1 MFHTHPCHI
10 CRKIFALTPEPGR
23 VYNVLTA
30 KSRASEPGIPAPRQ
44 KMYSEDVMLIVQ
56 KFGGSSLAGTE
67 RLRRA
72 AGIAA
77 EARRRGHSVLVVVS
91 AMGDTTD
98 ELLDMA
104 HEISSQPP
112 ARELDALI
120 STGEQQS
127 AALMAITLESMG
139 LAARSFTGWQAG
151 IITDGSHAEAR
162 IEMIAAG
169 ELAAALE
176 RGEIAVVSG
185 FQGVSPE
192 GGITTLGRGGSD
204 TTAVALAAALDAE
217 RCEIYTDVDGIYT
230 ADPRIVSGARRLEE
244 IDFRDMLLLA
254 GAGSQVLHDRSVAL
268 ALANDVEI
276 RLLSSFEPGRGSRV
290 RLLADAER
298 PDYAGVTRSE
308 ARSEITLAGRAAG
321 TATLSELVIALSKS
335 GIPVLS
341 GSSGEGW
348 VTVRVAPAQMIPA
361 LELTHTAYLRQRAE

>member
-1 MFHTHPCHI
+1 MSHTHPCHI
-10 CRKIFALTPEPGR
+10 RRKIFALTTEPGR

-30 KSRASEPGIPAPRQ
+30 KSRAPEPGIPAPRQ
-44 KMYSEDVMLIVQ
+44 KMYSEDAMLIVQ

-308 ARSEITLAGRAAG
+308 ARSEITLVGRAAG

-348 VTVRVAPAQMIPA
+348 VTVRVAPAQLIPA

>member
-1 MFHTHPCHI
+1 
-10 CRKIFALTPEPGR
+10 
-23 VYNVLTA
+23 
-30 KSRASEPGIPAPRQ
+30 
-44 KMYSEDVMLIVQ
+44 MLIVQ

-244 IDFRDMLLLA
+244 IDFRDM
-254 GAGSQVLHDRSVAL
+254 VLHDRSVAL

-321 TATLSELVIALSKS
+321 TATLSELVIARSKS

-348 VTVRVAPAQMIPA
+348 VTVRVAPAQLIPA
-361 LELTHTAYLRQRAE
+361 LELTHTAYLKQRAE

>member
-10 CRKIFALTPEPGR
+10 RRKIFALTPEPGR

-308 ARSEITLAGRAAG
+308 ARSEITLVGRAAG